1 MPLENYLKRV
11 LNESTESEDDDGYA
25 AVVEIYEDGDEC
37 CDDEWNEAHSK
48 LEAVKRAFVVRN
60 GNITSIARSTKP
72 GYKIAHG
79 EERKMNFAE
88 RRARERAAERTYI
101 RKKKHQSDRLQ
112 AKRKDS
118 IEKRE
123 GFGLKTVE

>member
-1 MPLENYLKRV
+1 MSLETYLKRV
-11 LNESTESEDDDGYA
+11 LNESNKSEDDDGYA

-37 CDDEWNEAHSK
+37 CDDEWTEAYAK

-60 GNITSIARSTKP
+60 GNITSIARSSKP

-88 RRARERAAERTYI
+88 RRARTRAAERTYI
-101 RKKKHQSDRLQ
+101 ARKKWQSDKLQ
-112 AKRKDS
+112 QQRHDSIGKRKD
-118 IEKRE
+118 
-123 GFGLKTVE
+123 FGLDQE